1 MRPKIESGSFSRPK
15 ISSKH
20 FRNSRTSTSEHDGNG
35 RPGLDTGAALINVL
49 TTTQLQAFFETQREP
64 DPFYLSGGTALAAYH
79 LGHRYS
85 DDLDFFTRDR
95 SNLEPAAHREQLER
109 ALGRSHLSIE
119 RSVRRGDHLQSFL
132 SGDAGA
138 HPLVRVEFLF
148 DTPEYFVAPQRR
160 DEALVDGLVAIGVNK
175 LTVLGRQ
182 GPKDYVD
189 VFEIVRT
196 GGLSIDD
203 LASLAPHKDP
213 GITLLVLA
221 DDFDR

>member
-1 MRPKIESGSFSRPK
+1 
-15 ISSKH
+15 
-20 FRNSRTSTSEHDGNG
+20 
-35 RPGLDTGAALINVL
+35 
-49 TTTQLQAFFETQREP
+49 
-64 DPFYLSGGTALAAYH
+64 
-79 LGHRYS
+79 
-85 DDLDFFTRDR
+85 
-95 SNLEPAAHREQLER
+95 
-109 ALGRSHLSIE
+109 
-119 RSVRRGDHLQSFL
+119 VRRGDHLQYFL
-132 SGDAGA
+132 SGDGGA

-160 DEALVDGLVAIGVNK
+160 DEAFVDGLVAIGVNK

-182 GPKDYVD
+182 EPKDYVD

-221 DDFDR
+221 DDFDRVVELSNIADFLSGYMVTAIDWGALVRFYQREAERLRELVPPRKPSRQE